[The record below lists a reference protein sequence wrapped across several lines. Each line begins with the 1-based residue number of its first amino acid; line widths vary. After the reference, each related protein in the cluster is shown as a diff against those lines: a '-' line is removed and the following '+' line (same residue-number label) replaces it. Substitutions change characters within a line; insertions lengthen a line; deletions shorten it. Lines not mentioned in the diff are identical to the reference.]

1 MGEEEKEKAEVGK
14 PVRKTRNE
22 ERAAY
27 WQLYKARV
35 DDYGSF
41 VSSGEPY
48 HELIQKARG
57 LPSVSVEGGREEVAE
72 ARVV

>member
-1 MGEEEKEKAEVGK
+1 VREVEGEKAEVEERALTCN
-14 PVRKTRNE
+14 P

-35 DDYGSF
+35 DKYGSF
-41 VSSGEPY
+41 VSSGERY
-48 HELIQKARG
+48 HDLIQKARG
-57 LPSVSVEGGREEVAE
+57 SPSVSVEGGREEVAE

>member
-1 MGEEEKEKAEVGK
+1 VRKEEEEEAEVEGRALTCNK
-14 PVRKTRNE
+14 

-27 WQLYKARV
+27 WQLYKARA
-35 DDYGSF
+35 DDHGSF
-41 VSSGEPY
+41 VSSGERY

-57 LPSVSVEGGREEVAE
+57 SPSVSVEGGREEVAE